1 MRFPIKLLGLAG
13 LVGATAITAIAID
26 RKRRQLTG
34 AQDVPPDRSVDVV
47 IVDAEIV
54 GSADELGKNIP

>member
-26 RKRRQLTG
+26 RKRQRLVATDNRAG
-34 AQDVPPDRSVDVV
+34 SLDRTTSAST
-47 IVDAEIV
+47 ITDAELV
-54 GSADELGKNIP
+54 GASVP

>member
-26 RKRRQLTG
+26 RKRQRLVG
-34 AQDVPPDRSVDVV
+34 GGDRAPDRLASSE
-47 IVDAEIV
+47 ITDAELV
-54 GSADELGKNIP
+54 GDQNIP